1 MGAKSVRYHQG
12 ASADVKSAVAWYRK
26 GSPKA
31 ASDFVAELDR
41 AVATIREGPERR
53 SEKMGRWEKTR
64 LDGSFCGDFLFP
76 LFTLSRKA
84 RSSCGPSR
92 MAADGLSIGL
102 VGLNELKL
110 QMNYVTCA

>member
-41 AVATIREGPERR
+41 AVATIREGPERW
-53 SEKMGRWEKTR
+53 SENMAVGKRQDSTVPS
-64 LDGSFCGDFLFP
+64 LAISFFHYLF
-76 LFTLSRKA
+76 
-84 RSSCGPSR
+84 
-92 MAADGLSIGL
+92 
-102 VGLNELKL
+102 
-110 QMNYVTCA
+110 